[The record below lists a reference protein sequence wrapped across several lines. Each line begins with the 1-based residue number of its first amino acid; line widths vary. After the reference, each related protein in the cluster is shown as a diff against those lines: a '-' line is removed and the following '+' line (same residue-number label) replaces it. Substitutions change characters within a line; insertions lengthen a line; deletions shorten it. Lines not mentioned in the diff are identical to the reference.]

1 MYPSAR
7 PGHAIDRAIFA
18 PPRALGVI
26 VGGAFALW
34 AAFLC
39 VVALTVAVGASPE
52 LKTLAAWCL
61 AGVAGLIALAFAY
74 WTYALASLAYVVE
87 DQRLVIRWGFRQFVI
102 PIDNI
107 QRMVPGRTLDVAH
120 VRGLNWWGCHV
131 GVADVG
137 RIGRTAFFSTHST
150 PAELL
155 YVVTAGG
162 AYALTVTDQAAF
174 AEEIQSRAGLGPVR
188 PSLQR
193 SYVTGLGA
201 LPFWHDRLAIWTTV
215 FSGATLLVMVAYV
228 FARYPGL
235 PDVVQISYPDFG
247 GVVRIGDKSE
257 LLRIA
262 YVGLGIAGINLAL
275 GVALHAYERATGIWL
290 IASSGL
296 LQLVLLGAAVGAF
309 ERA

>member
-1 MYPSAR
+1 M
-7 PGHAIDRAIFA
+7 
-18 PPRALGVI
+18 I
-26 VGGAFALW
+26 VGGAFIAW
-34 AAFLC
+34 AAFLA
-39 VVALTVAVGASPE
+39 VVALTVAIGASPE

-61 AGVAGLIALAFAY
+61 AAAATLIALAFAY
-74 WTYALASLAYVVE
+74 WTYALATLAYIVE

-193 SYVTGLGA
+193 SHVTGLGA
-201 LPFWHDRLAIWTTV
+201 LPFWHDRVAIWAAALSLV
-215 FSGATLLVMVAYV
+215 TLLVLVAYV
-228 FARYPGL
+228 FAQYPSL
-235 PDVVQISYPDFG
+235 PEVVQISYPDFG

-262 YVGLGIAGINLAL
+262 YVGLGIGGVNLAL
-275 GVALHAYERATGIWL
+275 GIALHAYERATGLWL
-290 IASSGL
+290 MASGGM
-296 LQLVLLGAAVGAF
+296 LQLVLLGAAIAAF

>member
-1 MYPSAR
+1 MYPSPR
-7 PGHAIDRAIFA
+7 PGHAIDRALFT
-18 PPRALGVI
+18 PPRALGII
-26 VGGAFALW
+26 VGGAFAAW
-34 AAFLC
+34 AAFLA
-39 VVALTVAVGASPE
+39 VVAVSVAVGAPPE

-61 AGVAGLIALAFAY
+61 AGVAGLIAVAFAY
-74 WTYALASLAYVVE
+74 WTYALVTLAYVVE
-87 DQRLVIRWGFRQFVI
+87 DQRLVIRWGFRRFVV

-120 VRGLNWWGCHV
+120 VKGLNWWGCHV
-131 GVADVG
+131 GMAEVG
-137 RIGRTAFFSTHST
+137 RIGRTVFFSTHST
-150 PAELL
+150 PSELL
-155 YVVTAGG
+155 YVVTVGG

-174 AEEIQSRAGLGPVR
+174 AEEVQSRAGLGPVR

-193 SYVTGLGA
+193 SQVTGLGA
-201 LPFWHDRLAIWTTV
+201 LPFWHDRVALWAAGLSIISMV
-215 FSGATLLVMVAYV
+215 AMVAYV

-262 YVGLGIAGINLAL
+262 YVGLGIAGVNLAV
-275 GVALHAYERATGIWL
+275 GVVLHAYERATGIWL
-290 IASSGL
+290 MASSGM
-296 LQLVLLGAAVGAF
+296 LQLVLLGAAIAAF

>member
-1 MYPSAR
+1 MYSGAH
-7 PGHAIDRAIFA
+7 PGHAIDRALFA

-26 VGGAFALW
+26 VGGAFTAW
-34 AAFLC
+34 AAFLA
-39 VVALTVAVGASPE
+39 VVALTVAIGAPPE

-61 AGVAGLIALAFAY
+61 AGVATLIAVGFGY
-74 WTYALASLAYVVE
+74 WTYALAGLAYIVE
-87 DQRLVIRWGFRQFVI
+87 DQRLVIRWGFRRLVI

-131 GVADVG
+131 GVARVG
-137 RIGRTAFFSTHST
+137 RIGKTAFFSTHST

-155 YVVTAGG
+155 YVVTVGG

-193 SYVTGLGA
+193 SHVTGPGA
-201 LPFWHDRLAIWTTV
+201 LPLWHDWMALWASGLTV
-215 FSGATLLVMVAYV
+215 VSLLVMVGYV
-228 FARYPGL
+228 FARYPDL

-275 GVALHAYERATGIWL
+275 GVVLHAYERATGLWL
-290 IASSGL
+290 MASGGI
-296 LQLVLLGAAVGAF
+296 LQLVLLGAAVLAF